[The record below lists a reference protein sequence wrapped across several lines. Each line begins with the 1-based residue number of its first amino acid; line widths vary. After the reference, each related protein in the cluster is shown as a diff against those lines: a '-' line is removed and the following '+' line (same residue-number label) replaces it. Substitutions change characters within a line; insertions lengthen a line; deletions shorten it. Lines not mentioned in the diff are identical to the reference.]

1 MELSNKNEYIH
12 YVVVAILAMTAIFF
26 AQQDFQSVFWVLKP
40 LTTIAVL
47 FIPLLYGVSINRK
60 YFRRLIAALALCLVG
75 DILLLNPEWF
85 VFGLAAFF
93 IAHIFYIF
101 AFISYRGLFLKPL
114 PLIVLLLIGTSV
126 YAMLFD
132 GLGELKIPVALYV
145 VCLVVMCWQAIG
157 LYDRYQNRR
166 FRFVMVGSFLFL
178 ISDAILALNKF
189 KFPFDTAEIF
199 VLVTYWMA
207 IGALAISTT
216 FDLRD

>member
-1 MELSNKNEYIH
+1 MELTNKNEFIH
-12 YVVVAILAMTAIFF
+12 YVIAGILGISAIVF
-26 AQQDFQSVFWVLKP
+26 AQFDFQGVFRVLKP

-60 YFRRLIAALALCLVG
+60 YYRRLVAALILCLVG
-75 DILLLNPEWF
+75 DVLLLNSEWF
-85 VFGLAAFF
+85 VFGLGAFF

-114 PLIVLLLIGTSV
+114 PLIILLVIGTSV

>member
-12 YVVVAILAMTAIFF
+12 YAVVAVLAMTAIFF

-40 LTTIAVL
+40 LTTVAVL

-60 YFRRLIAALALCLVG
+60 YFRRLIAALALCLLG

-114 PLIVLLLIGTSV
+114 SFIVLLIIGTSV

-199 VLVTYWMA
+199 VLITYWMA
-207 IGALAISTT
+207 IGAFAISTT

>member
-12 YVVVAILAMTAIFF
+12 YAVVTVLAMTAIFF

-60 YFRRLIAALALCLVG
+60 YFRRLIAALALCLLG

-114 PLIVLLLIGTSV
+114 PFIVLLMIGASV

-199 VLVTYWMA
+199 VLITYWMA
-207 IGALAISTT
+207 IGAFAISTT